1 MFCLLIALAAL
12 SPAHASTQDKDL
24 RTKEQ
29 RLYEIQLREAQ
40 WQVDNAKLDM
50 ETRLSDYKENK
61 DLFDQR
67 LRTLDELRAYTKIIS
82 TGRQFG
88 LG

>member
-1 MFCLLIALAAL
+1 MKLHTIIIFIALCAV
-12 SPAHASTQDKDL
+12 ASAQNKDL

-50 ETRLSDYKENK
+50 EIKLSDYEGNK
-61 DLFDQR
+61 DLFEQHI
-67 LRTLDELRAYTKIIS
+67 RTLDDK
-82 TGRQFG
+82 
-88 LG
+88 